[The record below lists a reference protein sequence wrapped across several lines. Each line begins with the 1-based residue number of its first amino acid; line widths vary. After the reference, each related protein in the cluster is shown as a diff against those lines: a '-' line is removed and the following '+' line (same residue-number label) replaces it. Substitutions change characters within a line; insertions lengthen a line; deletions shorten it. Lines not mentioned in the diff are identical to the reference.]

1 MSLLKCWTRSTL
13 VFLVLAQA
21 VHADMTVSQS
31 NDPAAPLS
39 INLVGLFT
47 QENSALDDVAEGR
60 FSEIVT
66 PPVEVTKV
74 SAKAATKPGDVLVP
88 TYDAAWINA
97 IPQSKPSA
105 ELECLARAVYFEARG
120 EPIKGQAA
128 VAEVVVNRTQSPY
141 FPRTICGVVQ
151 QSGGGGCQFS
161 FVCDGKSD
169 KIADRT
175 AWYVAEKIA
184 SAYVDGTPRT
194 LTEGATYFH
203 TPAVKPSWAHRFAMT
218 VRIGSHYFYRQPI
231 VTAMN

>member
-1 MSLLKCWTRSTL
+1 MSMLKCWARSTL
-13 VFLVLAQA
+13 VLVALAQA
-21 VHADMTVSQS
+21 AHADMTVSQS

-47 QENSALDDVAEGR
+47 QENSALEDVAEGR
-60 FSEIVT
+60 FSEIVAT
-66 PPVEVTKV
+66 PVATEKTA
-74 SAKAATKPGDVLVP
+74 AKAGDVPAP
-88 TYDAAWINA
+88 TYDAAWIRA
-97 IPQSKPSA
+97 IPASKPSA

-120 EPIKGQAA
+120 ESIKGQAA

-161 FVCDGKSD
+161 FVCDGRSD
-169 KIADRT
+169 KVADRT

-184 SAYVDGTPRT
+184 SAYVEGTPRT

-203 TPAVKPSWAHRFAMT
+203 TPAVRPSWARRFPMT
-218 VRIGSHYFYRQPI
+218 VRIGAHFFYRQPI

>member
-1 MSLLKCWTRSTL
+1 MSMLKCWTRSTL
-13 VFLVLAQA
+13 VFLALAQA

-47 QENSALDDVAEGR
+47 QENSAMDEVAEGR

-66 PPVEVTKV
+66 PPVE
-74 SAKAATKPGDVLVP
+74 AKQAAAKGDEVPTP
-88 TYDAAWINA
+88 TYDATWVRA
-97 IPQSKPSA
+97 IPQSAPSA
-105 ELECLARAVYFEARG
+105 ELECLARAIYFEARG
-120 EPIKGQAA
+120 ESIKGQAA
-128 VAEVVVNRTQSPY
+128 VAEVVVNRTESPH

-161 FVCDGKSD
+161 FICDGKSD
-169 KIADRT
+169 KVADRN

-184 SAYVDGTPRT
+184 SAYVEGTPRT

-203 TPAVKPSWAHRFAMT
+203 TPAVKPSWARRFPMT
-218 VRIGSHYFYRQPI
+218 VRIGAHYFYRQPI